1 MPSIWLSSK
10 IIYIR
15 RISKNSKNWYTIWI
29 NLRNINKIRG
39 WLGKILKIQEDGL
52 EENIKLKYR
61 KPQERGRWGRCW
73 VPIPERP
80 TKEIIN
86 RLPRGAGRLQKA
98 NRIIYIFY
106 INVLDII
113 EKKLKIEEIAPR
125 LFNIIKIGSSGIVGG
140 FNIQYEYNTL
150 FVFGIE
156 DGKHY

>member
-61 KPQERGRWGRCW
+61 KP
-73 VPIPERP
+73 
-80 TKEIIN
+80 
-86 RLPRGAGRLQKA
+86 
-98 NRIIYIFY
+98 
-106 INVLDII
+106 
-113 EKKLKIEEIAPR
+113 
-125 LFNIIKIGSSGIVGG
+125 
-140 FNIQYEYNTL
+140 
-150 FVFGIE
+150 
-156 DGKHY
+156 